1 MEIVYEDN
9 HIIAINK
16 PCGLLVQGDR
26 TNDET
31 LLDQVKAYI
40 KKRDNKPNNVFLGL
54 PHRIDRPTS
63 GLVVLAKTSKA
74 LSRLSKL
81 FASKDI
87 EKYYLALVDNIIEP
101 SSGKLDNYLIRNP
114 KQNKSYVCSK
124 EKKGAKKASLLYDY
138 KKKGATFYLVE
149 IKLLTGR
156 HHQIRAQFANKNVHI
171 KGDLK
176 YGAKRS
182 NKNGGISLHSYRLK
196 FTHPVSKKELDLI
209 APIPK
214 ENIWKS
220 ITSL

>member
-1 MEIVYEDN
+1 MEIIYEDN
-9 HIIAINK
+9 HIIAVNK
-16 PCGLLVQGDR
+16 PCGLLVQGDV

-74 LSRLSKL
+74 LTRLSKL

-101 SSGKLDNYLIRNP
+101 SKGRLDNYLIRNT
-114 KQNKSYVCSK
+114 KQNKSYVCNK
-124 EKKGAKKASLLYDY
+124 EKKGSKYSSLKYEY
-138 KKKGATFYLVE
+138 KKMGSTFYLVE
-149 IKLLTGR
+149 IQLLTGR

-196 FTHPVSKKELDLI
+196 FVHPVSKKELDLI
-209 APIPK
+209 APVPK

-220 ITSL
+220 ITNL